1 MQIGGIGEVDR
12 IGLPNR
18 RMRKQWRLKS
28 SQEFQAVY
36 TQGRSTANKAAVL
49 YVWREKGAPAS
60 RVGVAAGRKLGKAHV
75 RNRAKRRLR
84 EAIRLLWP
92 RLRAGA
98 SCVVIA
104 RSGTLT
110 MPFPDVAQ
118 KVQELFDRAGLLGP
132 EGGTE

>member
-1 MQIGGIGEVDR
+1 
-12 IGLPNR
+12 
-18 RMRKQWRLKS
+18 MRKRWRLKS

-49 YVWREKGAPAS
+49 YVRREKGAPAL

-84 EAIRLLWP
+84 EAVRLLWP
-92 RLRAGA
+92 RLRPGA

-110 MPFPDVAQ
+110 LPFTDLFQ
-118 KVQELFDRAGLLGP
+118 KVQELFARAGLLLA
-132 EGGTE
+132 EGELL

>member
-1 MQIGGIGEVDR
+1 
-12 IGLPNR
+12 
-18 RMRKQWRLKS
+18 MRKQWRLKS

-92 RLRAGA
+92 RLRPGA

-104 RSGTLT
+104 RSGALTL
-110 MPFPDVAQ
+110 PFPELS
-118 KVQELFDRAGLLGP
+118 KRIHELFDRAGLLNP
-132 EGGTE
+132 EGDTQ

>member
-1 MQIGGIGEVDR
+1 
-12 IGLPNR
+12 
-18 RMRKQWRLKS
+18 MRKQWRLKS

-104 RSGTLT
+104 RSGTLS
-110 MPFPDVAQ
+110 MPFVDLVQ
-118 KVQELFDRAGLLGP
+118 KVQELFDRAGLLVS
-132 EGGTE
+132 EGDTQ

>member
-1 MQIGGIGEVDR
+1 
-12 IGLPNR
+12 
-18 RMRKQWRLKS
+18 MRKQWRLKS
-28 SQEFQAVY
+28 RQEFQAVY

-49 YVWREKGAPAS
+49 YVWREKGAPAT

-84 EAIRLLWP
+84 EAIRFLWP

-104 RSGTLT
+104 RSGALSL
-110 MPFPDVAQ
+110 PFAEMA
-118 KVQELFDRAGLLGP
+118 KKIEELFGRAGLLAA
-132 EGGTE
+132 ESESR